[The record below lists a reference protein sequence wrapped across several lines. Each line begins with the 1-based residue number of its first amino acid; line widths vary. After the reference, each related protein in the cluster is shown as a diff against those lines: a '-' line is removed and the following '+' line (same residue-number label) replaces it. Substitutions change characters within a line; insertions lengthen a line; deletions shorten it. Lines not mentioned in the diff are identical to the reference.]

1 MSDAAFYNSI
11 YKLLSK
17 ICIDGLRRLRVII
30 ELSVKRDRLGA
41 LMTGRSLNER
51 RGAAR
56 WLRRWRQGR
65 SYGLGLAL
73 CITCMAILVRLLIR
87 MLSLPR
93 LMALLDTQ
101 APRPPRSPMA
111 PAALVELTQTLL
123 RLSWPRRHRQC
134 MTRSLTAFYFLRRW
148 GHPVRLYVGVAR
160 REGELTGHCW
170 LELCDVPLAE
180 PMDPRLA
187 FTTVAV
193 FPPPLA
199 MTEASS

>member
-1 MSDAAFYNSI
+1 
-11 YKLLSK
+11 
-17 ICIDGLRRLRVII
+17 
-30 ELSVKRDRLGA
+30 
-41 LMTGRSLNER
+41 MTGRSLDGQ

-73 CITCMAILVRLLIR
+73 RIACMTIVARLLIR
-87 MLSLPR
+87 LLPLPR

-111 PAALVELTQTLL
+111 PAALVELTQALL

-134 MTRSLTAFYFLRRW
+134 MARSLTAFYFLRRW
-148 GHPVRLYVGVAR
+148 GHPVRLYVGVAK
-160 REGELTGHCW
+160 REGALTGHCW
-170 LELCDVPLAE
+170 LELGGAPLAE

-187 FTTVAV
+187 FTTVAA

-199 MTEASS
+199 MTEASP